1 MINQYMKRAG
11 FDISA
16 MSKKDKKARKHVSR
30 SIRGEGLRAQV
41 FDGVDDPAFKEFI
54 RNSLSGGG
62 ARIGENKALMNSALN
77 RCVNVISECIAYL
90 PIRLLTDTDEKEVL
104 KDDPLHRLIKRKP
117 NDWQTAYEFKRQMQ
131 VHLLEY
137 GNAYARV
144 IRSGRR
150 VVSLVPM
157 HPTQVAVE
165 QLDDWSL
172 RYTYTGTNGK
182 QTQMGADEVFHLR
195 DYSEDGIKGVSRVKL
210 AREALGIAFSAEKA
224 TRRTFAHGVMA
235 SGAVEVPKAL
245 TDEGFSRLRE
255 SLSAA
260 NGGVENAGGVIL
272 LEDGAKA
279 AKWSS
284 TAVDAQL
291 LENRAHQIEEVARFF
306 GVPRP
311 LLMLDDTSWGSG
323 INELGIFFIKFGLNP
338 WLTLWE
344 QALERVLLSDDDGK
358 IFKFNIGALL
368 HGSLK
373 DQAEY
378 FSRALGAGGTQPWMT
393 QNEVRRT
400 CDLPCSKDKDADSLK
415 NPMTLK
421 KMDRKRQTDELD

>member
-1 MINQYMKRAG
+1 
-11 FDISA
+11 
-16 MSKKDKKARKHVSR
+16 MSKKLKKTHKPSARRDIR
-30 SIRGEGLRAQV
+30 SEYPRAHI

-54 RNSLSGGG
+54 RSGVAGDG
-62 ARIGENKALMNSALN
+62 VRVGDNKALMNSALN
-77 RCVNVISECIAYL
+77 RCVNVIAECIAYL
-90 PIRLLTDTDEKEVL
+90 PIRLLTDNDEKEVL
-104 KDDPLHRLIKRKP
+104 KDDPLHRLIKKRP
-117 NDWQTAYEFKRQMQ
+117 NDWQTAYEFKRQAQ
-131 VHLLEY
+131 TLLLEH
-137 GNAYARV
+137 GNFYARV
-144 IRSGRR
+144 VRSGKR
-150 VVSLVPM
+150 VVALIPM
-157 HPTQVAVE
+157 HPTHVTVE

-172 RYTYTGTNGK
+172 RYTYTNKKGN
-182 QTQMGADEVFHLR
+182 QTQLTASDVFHLR
-195 DYSEDGIKGVSRVKL
+195 DYSEDGIKGISRVKL
-210 AREALGIAFSAEKA
+210 AKEALGIAFSAEKA
-224 TRRTFAHGVMA
+224 TRRTFSHGVMA

-245 TDEGFSRLRE
+245 TDAGFNRLSE
-255 SLSAA
+255 SIRAA
-260 NGGVENAGGVIL
+260 NGGAENAGGVIL

-291 LENRAHQIEEVARFF
+291 LENRAHQIEEIARFF

-344 QALERVLLSDDDGK
+344 QALERVLLPDDDGK
-358 IFKFNIGALL
+358 IFKFNTGALL

-378 FSRALGAGGTQPWMT
+378 FSKALGAGGTQPWLT

-400 CDLPCSKDKDADSLK
+400 CDLPRSQDKNADSLK
-415 NPMTLK
+415 NPMTLRK
-421 KMDRKRQTDELD
+421 TERKRQTEDELD